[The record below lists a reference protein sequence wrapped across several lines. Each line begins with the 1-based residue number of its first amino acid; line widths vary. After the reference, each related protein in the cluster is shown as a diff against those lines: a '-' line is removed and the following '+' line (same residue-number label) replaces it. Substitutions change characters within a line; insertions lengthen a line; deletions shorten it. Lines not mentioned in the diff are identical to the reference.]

1 MLNDINKKIL
11 NTAKKA
17 DFSLKNI
24 ESYEQ
29 NYIEA
34 GGKSNLLNYFN
45 ISDYKAMVKDEI
57 KKKIIFSEHN
67 LTEDQSFNEFHL
79 IICRNVLIYFNK
91 ELQNKV
97 IKLFYNSL
105 PSLGFLA
112 LGTKE
117 TIAFSDFESKFNK
130 RIESEKIWQLISN
143 D

>member
-1 MLNDINKKIL
+1 
-11 NTAKKA
+11 
-17 DFSLKNI
+17 
-24 ESYEQ
+24 
-29 NYIEA
+29 
-34 GGKSNLLNYFN
+34 
-45 ISDYKAMVKDEI
+45 MVKDEI

-117 TIAFSDFESKFNK
+117 TMG
-130 RIESEKIWQLISN
+130 
-143 D
+143 